1 MSMSIDALVTALGE
15 EALAHH
21 ERYTE
26 LANRAEEMG
35 QPQTAKLLRAI
46 VAAETARVGLYR
58 KALTSPGHQTETY
71 DYYICPKCGVAVT
84 EAAPEKCPLCDTPGS
99 QFERI
104 S

>member
-1 MSMSIDALVTALGE
+1 MSTFIDDLVTALGE
-15 EALAHH
+15 EAQAHH
-21 ERYTE
+21 ARYID
-26 LANRAEEMG
+26 LARRAEEMKY
-35 QPQTAKLLRAI
+35 PQVAKFFRAI

-58 KALTSPGHQTETY
+58 ECLAGCQTETY

-84 EAAPEKCPLCDTPGS
+84 EAAPEKCPLCDTPGT